1 MSDDSTLPLAPDRF
15 TGRRL
20 GKYEVIC
27 RLSSGGMSEIFLAFQ
42 KGLAGF
48 RKVVVLKQILPDIRG
63 EEDIVRMFLDEAKIT
78 AALNHPN
85 IAQVFD
91 LDVQDDEL
99 FLAMEFVPGATLIE
113 VARACRMADEPI
125 PLGFTLSTLRDT
137 AVALHYAHTFR
148 DPFGRPRQ
156 VIHRDVAEKNIM
168 VTYGGVTKLLDFGI
182 AKMQGRESRTA
193 AGKVKGTSGYMS
205 PEQIMGEELDP
216 RSDVFALGVVLHE
229 CFTGMRL
236 FYGKDAEEGMKAAL
250 EGRPM
255 PPSHLNPEVTP
266 ELDAVVMK
274 ALARDKK
281 DRFATAL
288 ELARAL
294 ERAGGGRL
302 WLPEQCGELMQRYFA
317 DRQEQTRKLLEE
329 SSLGAGSGEMPAMRR
344 RPDPEVNERG
354 GEYVEV
360 GAQRVLRVDPISA
373 LPGSR
378 KAAGPAPLSATPP
391 SSFVPT
397 KVGTERGNGRSN
409 RPEVTVISPPPSR
422 TQDAMGRSDAAA
434 RADDEREDGPE
445 LSPEDTAPR
454 SFDTDDIPLPSS
466 PPVRR
471 MDSMDHLRTQSRGA
485 VSPPPRP
492 LTDGAH
498 DPTDP
503 ALTSPGQLEDLER
516 AGKWKLQLTAIVILC
531 AGLGAGFVALLHFL
545 KRF

>member
-1 MSDDSTLPLAPDRF
+1 MSDDSNLPLAPDRF
-15 TGRRL
+15 TGRKL
-20 GKYEVIC
+20 GKYEVLC

-99 FLAMEFVPGATLIE
+99 FLCMEFVPGATLIE
-113 VARACRMADEPI
+113 VARACRMADESI
-125 PLGFTLSTLRDT
+125 PLGFTLAAVRDT

-216 RSDVFALGVVLHE
+216 RSDVFSLGVVLHE

-236 FYGKDAEEGMKAAL
+236 FYGKDAEEGMKAAQ
-250 EGRPM
+250 EGRPL
-255 PPSHLNPEVTP
+255 PPSNLNPEVTP

-274 ALARDKK
+274 ALSRDRK
-281 DRFATAL
+281 DRFASAL

-294 ERAGGGRL
+294 ERTGSARL
-302 WLPEQCGELMQRYFA
+302 WLPEQCGELMQRFFA
-317 DRQEQTRKLLEE
+317 DREQQTRKLLEE
-329 SSLGAGSGEMPAMRR
+329 SSLGESSGDIPLVARR
-344 RPDPEVNERG
+344 RPELEVNDRG
-354 GEYVEV
+354 GEYVDV

-378 KAAGPAPLSATPP
+378 KGTGSSTFNTTPP
-391 SSFVPT
+391 SSMVPT
-397 KVGTERGNGRSN
+397 KVGAERGSSSGRPS
-409 RPEVTVISPPPSR
+409 RSEVTVIAPLPSAPSSR
-422 TQDAMGRSDAAA
+422 TQEVLSRSEAAA
-434 RADDEREDGPE
+434 
-445 LSPEDTAPR
+445 LSEAVFGPEDTAPR
-454 SFDTDDIPLPSS
+454 SFDTEDIALPPASPRRIDSMDQIKTQSRASS
-466 PPVRR
+466 PP
-471 MDSMDHLRTQSRGA
+471 Q
-485 VSPPPRP
+485 RP
-492 LTDGAH
+492 ALDEAH
-498 DPTDP
+498 EPTDP
-503 ALTSPGQLEDLER
+503 AMTSLEPPE
-516 AGKWKLQLTAIVILC
+516 AVQPGKWKLKITAIIVLC
-531 AGLGAGFVALLHFL
+531 ACLGAGLVIWLHFL
-545 KRF
+545 KKL